1 MSTTSDDAPQ
11 RGGKV
16 YLVGAG
22 PGDPGL
28 MTLRGAE
35 CLRQADLILYD
46 GLVNP
51 LLLQLASETGVC
63 ERTARTRNDGGAFV
77 PQQSINQRMIDAA
90 RSGQTVV
97 RLKGGDPCIFGR
109 GGEEAEALRAA
120 GVHFE
125 IVSGVTAAT
134 AAAGYAG
141 FAITHRQI
149 SSAVAFV
156 TGHEDPQ
163 REKSHLNYQ
172 ALADFPGTLVFYMG
186 LARLEELC
194 RQLIECGK
202 RADTPAAVVC
212 RVSLPSQKVVTATLC
227 TLADKV
233 FQAALRPPSL
243 VIVGDCV
250 PERDRFSWF
259 EKLPLFG
266 VSVGI
271 TRAADQCEETV
282 SEVLRL
288 GGEPVVMPMIEVTRA
303 DAAQT
308 RLIQGTLQQLPLYEW
323 LIFTSVN
330 GVHEFL
336 RHLWA
341 TGKDLRTLGSARIA
355 AIGRTTAQALE
366 SHGLRADLIPE
377 DSRAEQLA
385 EALLPECA
393 GKRCLWL
400 RGSRA
405 RDVLAEALSA
415 AGVHLTQLT
424 VYQSGDPEH
433 FDPVVVDRL
442 RKATL
447 QWVCLSSPAAVR
459 YFCRLIQHAGLSS
472 SDLPVRIAVISSV
485 TAEAATQAGLTNLVQ
500 AQSPSW
506 TSMFQ
511 AICDSEQHSGHQAV
525 TPADQPHSG
534 FH

>member
-11 RGGKV
+11 QGGKV

-35 CLRQADLILYD
+35 CLREADLVLYD

-51 LLLQLASETGVC
+51 LLLQLASKPGIC
-63 ERTARTRNDGGAFV
+63 ERTARTRNDGGTFV

-141 FAITHRQI
+141 FPITHRQI

-186 LARLEELC
+186 LARLKELC
-194 RQLIECGK
+194 SELIESGK
-202 RADTPAAVVC
+202 PADTPAAVVC
-212 RVSLPSQKVVTATLC
+212 RVSLPSQKVVTATLS

-250 PERDRFSWF
+250 PKRDRFSWF

-266 VSVGI
+266 ISVGI
-271 TRAADQCEETV
+271 TRAADQCEETI

-288 GGEPVVMPMIEVTRA
+288 GGEPVVMPMIEVAQA
-303 DAAQT
+303 DASQT
-308 RLIQGTLQQLPLYEW
+308 ALIQQTLQQLSVFDW

-330 GVHEFL
+330 GVHEFV

-341 TGKDLRTLGSARIA
+341 TGKDLRALGSVRIA
-355 AIGRTTAQALE
+355 AIGRMTAQAME

-385 EALLPECA
+385 ETLLPECA
-393 GKRCLWL
+393 GMRCLWL

-405 RDVLAEALSA
+405 RDVLADALSS

-424 VYQSGDPEH
+424 VYQSGDPAH
-433 FDPVVVDRL
+433 FDPVIVDRL
-442 RKATL
+442 KNGTL
-447 QWVCLSSPAAVR
+447 RWICLSSPAAVR
-459 YFCRLIQHAGLSS
+459 HFCRLIQHAALSPAE
-472 SDLPVRIAVISSV
+472 LTTQIAVISSV
-485 TAEAATQAGLTNLVQ
+485 TAEAATQAGLTRFVM

-506 TSMFQ
+506 SSMLQ
-511 AICDSEQHSGHQAV
+511 KVCDTEKLSR
-525 TPADQPHSG
+525 
-534 FH
+534 